1 MIYRHQMRVFFTK
14 LVKDTINVF
23 HAILDYFLIMPKSSH
38 ASKCSVIDGISLN
51 IFLSN
56 PQAIYTE

>member
-1 MIYRHQMRVFFTK
+1 MRVFFTK

-23 HAILDYFLIMPKSSH
+23 HDILDYFLIMPKSSYV
-38 ASKCSVIDGISLN
+38 SKCSVIDGISLN
-51 IFLSN
+51 IFFSN

>member
-1 MIYRHQMRVFFTK
+1 MRVFFTK

-51 IFLSN
+51 IFFSN